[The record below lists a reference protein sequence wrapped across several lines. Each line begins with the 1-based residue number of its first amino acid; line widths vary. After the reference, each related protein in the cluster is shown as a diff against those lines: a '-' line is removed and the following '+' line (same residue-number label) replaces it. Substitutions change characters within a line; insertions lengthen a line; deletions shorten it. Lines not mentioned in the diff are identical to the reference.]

1 MIITKKAILLLTAF
15 FFFTLQSCNSEG
27 KNGLNSEKTN
37 IYSNSDI
44 ATNLHSQAES
54 LRKMNDDI
62 TSSRQNAI
70 TRTVAACSAAIVGIN
85 VTEVV
90 EVQYSPFDGFLDH
103 PFFNQ
108 FFQEFGG
115 RRTREYQVQGL
126 GSGFLISPDGYILT
140 NHHVAG
146 NASKI
151 IVTLTDGE
159 KVDAEIIGSDP
170 VSDIALIK
178 IKGNNLPYLQL
189 SNSDNVIIG
198 EWAIAFGNPFGLF
211 SVNAKPTVTVGVV
224 SNVGVNFVHT
234 ERRTRRVYRDLI
246 QTDAAIS
253 SGNSGGPLVN
263 SLGEVIG
270 MNTVIFSTAQ
280 NQQGAGSIGIGF
292 AVPINR
298 VKKIVDMIKKDKTI
312 DRNYFVGMEV
322 REIDDKLA
330 SYLKISQKEGLIVFS
345 IQRNSPAE
353 EAGIEPGDI
362 IQEIDGYPIL
372 RALDYNT
379 IIYDGFTGQKLNFVI
394 LRDGK
399 KINRTLTLKPARR

>member
-1 MIITKKAILLLTAF
+1 MSKSVKRIILSIFVFLIS
-15 FFFTLQSCNSEG
+15 LQSCKSEENRDG
-27 KNGLNSEKTN
+27 GNKVYSESQLAMS
-37 IYSNSDI
+37 ISE
-44 ATNLHSQAES
+44 QAES
-54 LRKMNDDI
+54 VRKMNDEI
-62 TSSRQNAI
+62 SSSRQNAI
-70 TRTVAACSAAIVGIN
+70 TRTVASCSAAVVGIN

-90 EVQYSPFDGFLDH
+90 EVEYKSPFDGFMDH

-108 FFQEFGG
+108 FFQEFGGG

-126 GSGFLISPDGYILT
+126 GSGFIISPDGYILT

-151 IVTLTDGE
+151 LVTLTNGD
-159 KVDAEIIGSDP
+159 KVDAEIIGTDP
-170 VSDIALIK
+170 VSDIALLK
-178 IKGNNLPYLQL
+178 ISGNNYPYLKFA
-189 SNSDNVIIG
+189 NSESVLIG
-198 EWAIAFGNPFGLF
+198 EWVIAFGNPFGLF
-211 SVNAKPTVTVGVV
+211 SNNAKPTVTVGVI

-234 ERRTRRVYRDLI
+234 ERNLRRVYRDLL

-270 MNTVIFSTAQ
+270 MNTMIFSTAQ

-292 AVPINR
+292 AVPVNR
-298 VKKIVDMIKKDKTI
+298 IKTIVEMLKNNKKI
-312 DRNYFVGMEV
+312 DRNYFIGMDV

-345 IQRNSPAE
+345 TQRNSPAE

-362 IQEIDGYPIL
+362 IQEVDGYKVL
-372 RALDYNT
+372 RAIDYNT
-379 IIYDGFTGQKLNFVI
+379 IIYDGITGQKLNFVI

-399 KINRTLTLKPARR
+399 KLNKTLTLKPLRR